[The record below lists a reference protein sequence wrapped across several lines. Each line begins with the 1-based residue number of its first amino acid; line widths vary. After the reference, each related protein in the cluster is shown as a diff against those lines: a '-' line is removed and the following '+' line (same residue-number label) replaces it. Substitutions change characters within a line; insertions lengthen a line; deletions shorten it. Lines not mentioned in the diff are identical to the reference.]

1 MIGHYYNHTGLTF
14 FELTISLAILAIL
27 MTIGIASY
35 SGTFSQQALINR
47 SERIYHF
54 LRLANT
60 QAVKF
65 NRKVYVKFCQS
76 NTTDAWKMAMS
87 AHSGCDCFTLNSCL
101 LDGLEVIEDVAD
113 GKTLLTSAADITFS
127 NEQASY
133 SPMRFGIN
141 TGSITLTET
150 HGAKLKV
157 IQSTMRLRI
166 CSPEKEQLGYAKC

>member
-1 MIGHYYNHTGLTF
+1 MIRNYYNHTGLTLI
-14 FELTISLAILAIL
+14 ELIISLAILSIL

-35 SGTFSQQALINR
+35 NGVFSQQALINR
-47 SERIYHF
+47 AEHIYHF

-65 NRKVYVKFCQS
+65 NHKVYVKFCQL
-76 NTTDAWKMAMS
+76 NTTDSWKMAMS
-87 AHSGCDCFTLNSCL
+87 AQSGCDCFTLNSCQ

-113 GKTLLTSAADITFS
+113 GRALFTSATDITFT

-141 TGSITLTET
+141 TGSITISGVNGL
-150 HGAKLKV
+150 KLKV

-166 CSPEKEQLGYAKC
+166 CSPEQDQLGYKKC